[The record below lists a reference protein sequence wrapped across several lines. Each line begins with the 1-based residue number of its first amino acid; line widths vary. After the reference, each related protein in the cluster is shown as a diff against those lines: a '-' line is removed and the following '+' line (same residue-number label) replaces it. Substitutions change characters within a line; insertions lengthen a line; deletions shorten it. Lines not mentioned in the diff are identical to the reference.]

1 MYTNVQQTLFKSNSI
16 LQLQIYAYIIVT
28 TKWVTPTVVF
38 TYQTSNLQGGF
49 DFVRNA
55 QVICLDNKGGFN
67 TMDIQERVKL
77 QCKAVV
83 GHYAVN
89 LQ

>member
-1 MYTNVQQTLFKSNSI
+1 MLISQLDSYCITEFGNTNVQQALFKSNSI
-16 LQLQIYAYIIVT
+16 LQLQINVYITVT

-55 QVICLDNKGGFN
+55 VVICLDNKGVLN
-67 TMDIQERVKL
+67 TMDI
-77 QCKAVV
+77 
-83 GHYAVN
+83 
-89 LQ
+89 